1 MSVQACFNVVIA
13 DVTCTYDNLLFL
25 FHGTITIFEIIFL
38 ETRFGITTNFFQNQN
53 QHSNDFNY
61 F

>member
-1 MSVQACFNVVIA
+1 
-13 DVTCTYDNLLFL
+13 L

-61 F
+61 FWNENQRFFKKVKNHPTLV